1 MEDAEKKEKIAEI
14 LPALST
20 QEIDD
25 FLPLLEEKHAEGGT
39 ILVSQGDTD
48 RDLYLLLN
56 GSFSAFYKIRVNLTS
71 VATNIGNFPGP
82 GILGEVNLVLDNTR
96 TATVVAREACD
107 YLYLSKDTFDEIS
120 DKYPSV
126 AIKILT
132 ASAAIINGRFESMR
146 KNMYSSIIHD
156 SPTVPVG
163 ITRLGRL
170 LGNWTRV
177 PEEISQK
184 LFADFDGENFNS

>member
-1 MEDAEKKEKIAEI
+1 MEDAEKKEKIAKI
-14 LPALST
+14 LPALSS
-20 QEIDD
+20 QEIDN
-25 FLPLLEEKHAEGGT
+25 FLPFLEEKHAEGGT

-107 YLYLSKDTFDEIS
+107 YLYLSKETFDDIS
-120 DKYPSV
+120 EQFPSI

-177 PEEISQK
+177 PEEISKK

>member
-1 MEDAEKKEKIAEI
+1 MEDAEKKEKIAKT
-14 LPALST
+14 LPAWSGH
-20 QEIDD
+20 QRDD
-25 FLPLLEEKHAEGGT
+25 LTAFLEQHHAEGGT

-120 DKYPSV
+120 DKCPSI

-177 PEEISQK
+177 PEEISKK

>member
-1 MEDAEKKEKIAEI
+1 MEDADKKAIIAKI
-14 LPALST
+14 LPSLNA
-20 QEIDD
+20 EDIDN
-25 FLPLLEEKHAEGGT
+25 FLPLLEERHAAGGT

-56 GSFSAFYKIRVNLTS
+56 GSYSAFYKIRVNLTA
-71 VATNIGNFPGP
+71 VATNVGNWPGP
-82 GILGEVNLVLDNTR
+82 SLLGDVNLVLDNTR

-107 YLYLSKDTFDEIS
+107 YLYLSKDSFDQIS
-120 DKYPSV
+120 EKFPSI

-146 KNMYSSIIHD
+146 KTMYSSIIHD
-156 SPTVPVG
+156 SPTIPVG

-170 LGNWTRV
+170 LGNWSRV
-177 PEEISQK
+177 PDEISKK
-184 LFADFDGENFNS
+184 LFADYEGENFNS

>member
-1 MEDAEKKEKIAEI
+1 MEDAEKKEKIAKI
-14 LPALST
+14 LPALSS
-20 QEIDD
+20 QEIDN
-25 FLPLLEEKHAEGGT
+25 FLPFLEEKHAEGGT

-71 VATNIGNFPGP
+71 VATNIGNCPGP

-107 YLYLSKDTFDEIS
+107 YLYLSKETFDDIS
-120 DKYPSV
+120 EQFPSI

-177 PEEISQK
+177 PEEISKK

>member
-1 MEDAEKKEKIAEI
+1 MEDAEKKEKIAKI

-25 FLPLLEEKHAEGGT
+25 FLPFLEEKHAEGGT

-177 PEEISQK
+177 PEEISKK

>member
-1 MEDAEKKEKIAEI
+1 MEDAEKKEKIAKI
-14 LPALST
+14 LPALSPKD
-20 QEIDD
+20 IDD
-25 FLPLLEEKHAEGGT
+25 FLPFLEERHAEGGT

-71 VATNIGNFPGP
+71 VATNVGNWPGP
-82 GILGEVNLVLDNTR
+82 SLLGEVNLVLDNTR
-96 TATVVAREACD
+96 TATVVAREPCD
-107 YLYLSKDTFDEIS
+107 YLYLSKEAFDEIS
-120 DKYPSV
+120 EKSPAI

-146 KNMYSSIIHD
+146 KTMYSSIIHD

-170 LGNWTRV
+170 LGNWSRV
-177 PEEISQK
+177 PDEISKK